1 MCMQME
7 KINEILQYLKPAV
20 DAVSWDQILTG
31 LLKQMRES
39 NADPRVIDQ
48 FIQLLQDDSHKVD
61 VLIDCGR
68 LKSAYLL
75 SVKTPSAA
83 SFVRHIQEASAS
95 AENGHVI
102 AALCASFLNEHG

>member
-1 MCMQME
+1 ME
-7 KINEILQYLKPAV
+7 KISEILQYLKPAV
-20 DAVSWDQILTG
+20 DAVSWDQVLTS

-39 NADPRVIDQ
+39 SADSRMIDQ
-48 FIQLLQDDSHKVD
+48 LIQLFHDDSHKVD

-68 LKSAYLL
+68 LKNAYLL
-75 SVKTPSAA
+75 AVKTPNAV
-83 SFVRHIQEASAS
+83 SFVRRIQEASAS